1 MFKVQFWIVARQTF
15 KTRLKTRAFWL
26 VVLSPLLMLAMVAG
40 VAWLVNATNSD
51 KTPRLAVVDAPQVTA
66 FLKNEKTVKA
76 KLSNVATVSE
86 AKTQVNHDKIDNY
99 LLFDQATDQFT
110 LKSVN
115 GASPVDSQTLQAALN
130 QYGILSRAEQLNL
143 KQSDLVKLLA
153 PTNLKTEVVSLHG
166 KTTDGSATRTANRV
180 MSSALGIGIFIFLT
194 FYGGMISN
202 EIANEKSSRIMEI
215 LLAATS
221 PAVQFF
227 GKIAGIAG
235 LAILHLLIYTVVGVG
250 VVFALPNNA
259 QVRQVTSVLSGVD
272 SSFMIVTGLLVFVGI
287 LLYMVLT
294 AVVAAMVN
302 DQSQV
307 QQAVA
312 PISYLA
318 MVGYI
323 LSLLVAVQPNNLMIK
338 ILSFVPF
345 VSQTLMPA
353 RMSVQYATVAEG
365 LIALAL
371 ELVVLVY
378 IGWVGLGVY
387 KKNVL
392 QYNDGNL
399 TRAVLLSIRDLF
411 VKTRN

>member
-1 MFKVQFWIVARQTF
+1 MFKQQFWLVARQTF
-15 KTRLKTRAFWL
+15 KTRFRTRAFWL
-26 VVLSPLLMLAMVAG
+26 VVLSPLLMLAVVG
-40 VAWLVNATNSD
+40 GIAWLMTVTNND
-51 KTPRLAVVDAPQVTA
+51 KTSRLAVVDAPQVTTY
-66 FLKNEKTVKA
+66 LKQEKTVNA
-76 KLSNVATVSE
+76 KISEVSTVGE
-86 AKTQVNHDKIDNY
+86 AKQAVDKGKIDNY
-99 LLFDQATDQFT
+99 LIVDPTTNKYT

-115 GASPVDSQTLQAALN
+115 GGTPVDEQTLQAALN
-130 QYGILSRAEQLNL
+130 QYAVLTRAKELHLSQAELAA
-143 KQSDLVKLLA
+143 LLA
-153 PTNLKTEVVSLHG
+153 PTTLKTEVVSSKG
-166 KTTDGSATRTANRV
+166 KTTDGDATRTANRA
-180 MSSALGIGIFIFLT
+180 MSTALGIGIFVFLT
-194 FYGGMISN
+194 FYVGMISN

-227 GKIAGIAG
+227 GKIAGIAA
-235 LAILHLLIYTVVGVG
+235 LAILHLLIYVVAGTAV
-250 VVFALPNNA
+250 ALVLPDND

-272 SSFMIVTGLLVFVGI
+272 SSFMIVTGLLVLIGI

-294 AVVAAMVN
+294 AIIAAMVN

-323 LSLLVAVQPNNLMIK
+323 LSLLVAVQPNNLLIK

-353 RMSVQYATVAEG
+353 RISVQYASVTDGV
-365 LIALAL
+365 IALGL
-371 ELVVLVY
+371 EIAVLIY
-378 IGWVGLGVY
+378 ISWFGLNVY

-399 TRAVLLSIRDLF
+399 TKAAILSLRGLFIRN
-411 VKTRN
+411 RN